1 MARPR
6 PSRLGTRAKAPR
18 NPYLTVDLIIRCQD
32 ESGTEGILLI
42 ERRNPPFGWA
52 LPGGFVDYG
61 ESLEGAARRE
71 ALEETGLELEDLRQF
86 HAYSDPRR
94 DPRQHNVTVV
104 FLARAIGQ
112 PRAGDDARSCEVFPL
127 GAFPVP
133 LAFDHEKILR
143 DYDRYRRFRRR
154 PR

>member
-1 MARPR
+1 
-6 PSRLGTRAKAPR
+6 
-18 NPYLTVDLIIRCQD
+18 VDLIIRCQD
-32 ESGTEGILLI
+32 EHGTEGIILI
-42 ERRNPPFGWA
+42 ERRNLPIGWA

-61 ESLEGAARRE
+61 ESLEDAARRE
-71 ALEETGLELEDLRQF
+71 ALEETGLDLEGLRQF

-104 FLARAIGQ
+104 FLARAIAQ
-112 PRAGDDARSCEVFPL
+112 PTAGDDARSCKVFPPGEL
-127 GAFPVP
+127 PAP

-143 DYDRYRRFRRR
+143 DYDRYRRSRRC